1 MKEYIVG
8 RAPSSVIA
16 VPADKNGVSGE
27 HVRISISDSGKWEVE
42 DLGSANGTFFK
53 DENGVYQRVYKKVID
68 ENTMLRLGQ
77 EGHNS
82 FIFMAH
88 RVVAPD
94 SSYNYEF
101 KQLRKIL
108 KKQIEEEDALET
120 RNARN
125 MQIVKLAAP
134 IALVFC
140 VVAQFTIPGLKDDAN
155 LNLWISRGAM
165 AIAPVVIGMF
175 FGIDTRKVKALKQKR
190 LRMLTCPKC
199 GYPISETDVHQMA
212 CSRCKAK

>member
-8 RAPSSVIA
+8 RAPSSVLA
-16 VPADKNGVSGE
+16 VPAEKTSVSGE
-27 HVRISISDSGKWEVE
+27 HVKITVTDSGQWEVE
-42 DLGSANGTFFK
+42 DLGSANGTYFK
-53 DENGVYQRVYKKVID
+53 DDNGVFQKIFKKVIK
-68 ENTMLRLGQ
+68 ENTILRLGQ

-82 FIFMAH
+82 FLFMAH
-88 RVVAPD
+88 RVTAPD
-94 SSYNYEF
+94 SNYNYEF
-101 KQLRKIL
+101 NQLRKAL
-108 KKQIEEEDALET
+108 KRQLAEEEEMET

-125 MQIVKLAAP
+125 MQIVKLASP

-140 VVAQFTIPGLKDDAN
+140 VLAQFTIPGLKDDAN

-165 AIAPVVIGMF
+165 AVAPVVIGMF

-190 LRMLTCPKC
+190 LRILTCPKC
-199 GYPISETDVHQMA
+199 GYPISETDIHQMT